1 MVMILLSFYKYYQ
14 NSWYS
19 PISSNS
25 PVNCKMIVTKL
36 WFVAWF
42 LDFYDKNAI
51 LLKEAGST
59 RFQNLQERFGN
70 ILRIAPLA
78 PVQCVHRS
86 RVNGIT
92 SLSIVIF
99 FVLKRSFTHSGLRRW
114 KAPDRKRSFIC
125 RLGYWHPTRGYKIWI
140 PGNSQ
145 RRACLRRRSDKTS

>member
-25 PVNCKMIVTKL
+25 PVNCEMIVTKL

-70 ILRIAPLA
+70 ILRIAPLLNIA
-78 PVQCVHRS
+78 KSPIANIKSKIIMLQYFAISIYLDITYKCTPVYKK
-86 RVNGIT
+86 
-92 SLSIVIF
+92 SLTICIF
-99 FVLKRSFTHSGLRRW
+99 LNWHFVLLLIEKKQLSGWVNRDLL
-114 KAPDRKRSFIC
+114 S
-125 RLGYWHPTRGYKIWI
+125 
-140 PGNSQ
+140 
-145 RRACLRRRSDKTS
+145 